1 MVANADGVIIHDGLR
16 TAIAIQTQSGGDDW
30 LKMCA
35 YSDRLVC
42 DLGVMYEARLYK
54 SNRNICV
61 HIMTRLFSATY
72 IPGDIEK
79 TYSI

>member
-16 TAIAIQTQSGGDDW
+16 TAIAIQTQSRGDDW

-54 SNRNICV
+54 SNRNIYMYISWSDYLAQLIFLEILKK
-61 HIMTRLFSATY
+61 HIQ
-72 IPGDIEK
+72 
-79 TYSI
+79 